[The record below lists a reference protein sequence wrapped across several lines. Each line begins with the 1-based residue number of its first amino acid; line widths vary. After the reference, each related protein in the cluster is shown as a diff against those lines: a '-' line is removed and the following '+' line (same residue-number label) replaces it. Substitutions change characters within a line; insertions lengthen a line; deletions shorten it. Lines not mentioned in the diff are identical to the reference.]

1 MTHFGKAMAV
11 AAIAAIPFG
20 AAAEG
25 YQVNT
30 LSARQNG
37 MGHTGTA
44 MHLGAESMIFNPAGL
59 GFLNKTL
66 EFQGSVTGIFA
77 TAHATVDGVKYTT
90 SNTPSTPMA
99 FNLGMKVY
107 DNFKAGVSFYTP
119 YGSGINWG
127 DNWPGAVLNQS
138 VTLRAFTVQPTLA
151 WEIIPGLSVGAGAMV
166 SFGTVDLNKGLV
178 SPESMNTVLGMSGS
192 DYRFTDTPAS
202 INLQGRTATTV
213 GVNLGAM
220 WDINEKVT
228 VGVSWRSKMNLTV
241 KCGEASL
248 RYANEIARNLLQDK
262 LNVLDQAN
270 FKATMPAVSV
280 LNFGVSYKPVKRLI
294 LAFDAQLSG
303 WGAYKN
309 LDIEFL
315 SEQLSPYNQHLE
327 KNYKNS
333 WTLHLGAQYD
343 ITKRFQGR
351 LGLMADFS
359 PVNQNYYNP
368 ETPGMTKIEPSI
380 GFSFSPVKYFA
391 IDASL
396 MYVAGLG
403 KDNASCTYTDLLL
416 KMDKTFTANYST
428 YSWCPSI
435 GFRVNF

>member
-1 MTHFGKAMAV
+1 
-11 AAIAAIPFG
+11 
-20 AAAEG
+20 
-25 YQVNT
+25 
-30 LSARQNG
+30 
-37 MGHTGTA
+37 
-44 MHLGAESMIFNPAGL
+44 
-59 GFLNKTL
+59 
-66 EFQGSVTGIFA
+66 
-77 TAHATVDGVKYTT
+77 
-90 SNTPSTPMA
+90 
-99 FNLGMKVY
+99 
-107 DNFKAGVSFYTP
+107 
-119 YGSGINWG
+119 
-127 DNWPGAVLNQS
+127 
-138 VTLRAFTVQPTLA
+138 
-151 WEIIPGLSVGAGAMV
+151 
-166 SFGTVDLNKGLV
+166 
-178 SPESMNTVLGMSGS
+178 

-241 KCGEASL
+241 KCGDASL

-315 SEQLSPYNQHLE
+315 SEQLAPYNQHLE

-416 KMDKTFTANYST
+416 NMDKTFTANYST